1 MGAPDSSSSVLSI
14 SPEDLNLSEEA
25 LEKLSKSALSFLE
38 EGEEEEKE
46 EEEEE
51 QNEQKG
57 EQGEEQQDLNM
68 METEKKGVEMTL
80 EGKQNNDRQGKE
92 RASENE
98 EKEEKEEKEKQE
110 KQEKQE
116 KEEKEE
122 KESHQEKEEEKR
134 TINSPITLPVT
145 HFPRQQ
151 QEQQQQQQQKL
162 PRRNM
167 AMEKLDNIEYHLRN
181 RIASLYNKRQS
192 LKTDLE
198 RDERVL
204 CRGFAYGDYTTPM
217 DRLEEDEDEDED
229 EEEEEEQQEE
239 EEEEVDEDEEDEEEE
254 EDLTLTEEE
263 KKECE
268 AEKTRK
274 KMIRDRMRRARKAKR
289 RRDME
294 MRNFRRRKAREQRQ
308 LEKEAEK
315 RKKKNK
321 KKTIIEDYFDTR
333 SFLPFP
339 LLSLVEGMGAV
350 RDGNYEGD
358 YVYLYRRG
366 IQPSPEQLT
375 EEVLGLARI
384 LVGDKTVSVKDM
396 SKEEIRA
403 FKKSRVK
410 GVKNIAELER
420 SMLNSGAMSSASS
433 SFGSSFGSF
442 SSSSVGT
449 FPFLPGFPFPS
460 ASFPSSSS
468 VGTSPFLPG
477 FPFPSASFPS
487 SSSSS
492 SSSSMF

>member
-1 MGAPDSSSSVLSI
+1 MG
-14 SPEDLNLSEEA
+14 
-25 LEKLSKSALSFLE
+25 
-38 EGEEEEKE
+38 
-46 EEEEE
+46 
-51 QNEQKG
+51 
-57 EQGEEQQDLNM
+57 
-68 METEKKGVEMTL
+68 
-80 EGKQNNDRQGKE
+80 
-92 RASENE
+92 
-98 EKEEKEEKEKQE
+98 
-110 KQEKQE
+110 
-116 KEEKEE
+116 
-122 KESHQEKEEEKR
+122 
-134 TINSPITLPVT
+134 
-145 HFPRQQ
+145 
-151 QEQQQQQQQKL
+151 
-162 PRRNM
+162 
-167 AMEKLDNIEYHLRN
+167 EKLDNIEYHLRN
-181 RIASLYNKRQS
+181 RIASLYSKRQS

-198 RDERVL
+198 RDGRVL
-204 CRGFAYGDYTTPM
+204 CRGFAYDDYTTPM
-217 DRLEEDEDEDED
+217 DRL
-229 EEEEEEQQEE
+229 
-239 EEEEVDEDEEDEEEE
+239 EEEVDEDEEDEEEE

-263 KKECE
+263 KKERE
-268 AEKTRK
+268 AEKARK

-315 RKKKNK
+315 RRKKNK

-358 YVYLYRRG
+358 YVYLYQRG

-442 SSSSVGT
+442 SSSSVGA
-449 FPFLPGFPFPS
+449 F
-460 ASFPSSSS
+460 
-468 VGTSPFLPG
+468 PFLPG

-492 SSSSMF
+492 SSSSMFVPPYLQTGNGGEVANNNTDTREQQ